1 MLDIVGTYGRLLL
14 LGGYPRGPLGGL
26 AMTVILSVCCL
37 ALTFPLA
44 TGIALARASGRP
56 ALVRCCVAYIYAVRA
71 MPLLLLIFWVYY
83 VLPLMTGVTLSPF
96 TTMLI
101 TLTAFQSAYLSEVIR
116 AAIQALPRG
125 QHDAAAALGL
135 GYAAAT
141 LRVILP
147 QALVNCIP
155 GILNQFILIVKETAL
170 GYVITFNELT
180 YAANQLNNI
189 LLVRPV
195 EIFAVLAASYFI
207 VCSGLSRL
215 SVLLERHLAVR
226 TQPAQDAGGAAKA
239 RTRPG
244 PGYAQAGQGMASV
257 KQGEL

>member
-1 MLDIVGTYGRLLL
+1 MWTYGRLLL

-26 AMTVILSVCCL
+26 AMTLILSVCCL

-44 TGIALARASGRP
+44 TGIALARASRRP
-56 ALVRCCVAYIYAVRA
+56 ALVRCCVAYLYAVRA
-71 MPLLLLIFWVYY
+71 MPLLLLVFWVYY
-83 VLPLMTGVTLSPF
+83 VLPLVTGVTLSPF

-116 AAIQALPRG
+116 AAIEALPRG

-155 GILNQFILIVKETAL
+155 GVLNQFILIVKETAL
-170 GYVITFNELT
+170 GYVITFNEVT

-195 EIFAVLAASYFI
+195 EIFAVLALSYLVI
-207 VCSGLSRL
+207 CSGLSRM
-215 SVLLERHLAVR
+215 SVLLERRVGVR
-226 TQPAQDAGGAAKA
+226 AWPVPQVGGA
-239 RTRPG
+239 TGILPG
-244 PGYAQAGQGMASV
+244 PGRAQADPVMATV
-257 KQGEL
+257 NQGET

>member
-1 MLDIVGTYGRLLL
+1 MRLPVARKTALQSAGAVEGTPASATPPRGYPLSTMYTLISGVSAIDRTR
-14 LGGYPRGPLGGL
+14 YPRGTLGGL
-26 AMTVILSVCCL
+26 AMTLILSVCCL

-44 TGIALARASGRP
+44 TGIALARASRRP
-56 ALVRCCVAYIYAVRA
+56 ALVRCCVAYLYAVRA
-71 MPLLLLIFWVYY
+71 MPLLLLVFWVYY
-83 VLPLMTGVTLSPF
+83 VLPLVTGVTLSPF
-96 TTMLI
+96 ATMLI

-116 AAIQALPRG
+116 AAIEALPRG

-135 GYAAAT
+135 SYVAAT

-170 GYVITFNELT
+170 GYVITFNEIT

-195 EIFAVLAASYFI
+195 EIFAVLA
-207 VCSGLSRL
+207 LS
-215 SVLLERHLAVR
+215 
-226 TQPAQDAGGAAKA
+226 
-239 RTRPG
+239 
-244 PGYAQAGQGMASV
+244 
-257 KQGEL
+257 